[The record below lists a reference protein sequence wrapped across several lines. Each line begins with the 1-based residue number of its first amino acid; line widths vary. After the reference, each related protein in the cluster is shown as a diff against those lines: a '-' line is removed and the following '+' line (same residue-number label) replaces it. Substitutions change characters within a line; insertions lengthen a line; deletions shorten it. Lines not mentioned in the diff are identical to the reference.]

1 MAYSVQALRGDVF
14 GGVTAAVVGLP
25 VGLAFGEASGLG
37 AVAGIYGAIAVGF
50 FAAVFGGTKSQI
62 SGPTGPMAVAM
73 AVIVTTHAES
83 LAEAFTIVMMAGL
96 IQIALGLM
104 RIGRFVAYT
113 PYSVISGFMS
123 GIGVIIIL
131 LQTIPFMGAPVRTG
145 GPLDA
150 VRAWPETIADLNF
163 SALTIA
169 LVTLA
174 VGVLWPAQLRKYMP
188 PALAALVAGTALSVL
203 WLSDTPV
210 IGEVPTGLPS
220 LHLPELAPGLLA
232 RAVQPALILALLGSI
247 DSLLT
252 SLVAD
257 AMTRTRHN
265 PNRELVGQGIG
276 NTIAGLIG
284 ATPGAGATMGTV
296 VNIRAGGQSQIS
308 GVLRAAILLA
318 LVLGLGRY
326 VESIPHAALAGILM
340 KVGWDIIDWRFLTR
354 IHRVQREHL
363 LVMFITLGLTVFL
376 DLVTA
381 VALGLIAAGMASA
394 RALERLELDSVV
406 SVPLLD
412 HSFLHDSGDP
422 AEADA
427 FAARVGLV
435 ALRGTFSVASSSEL
449 ISTISVDI
457 RDHEV
462 VILDFTDTVY
472 VDDSAALVV
481 ESMIETAMAE
491 DTECIVMGLAG
502 MPKVTL
508 NALNVLQHVPADRFV
523 ANLDEARETAE
534 RLLAARALRDGVRS
548 EPVGHVGPGGD
559 LRRRGARSASYGSGT
574 HGATKSS
581 ARTAAARFVAGEP
594 RTGLRA
600 RRVDGSGGS
609 EPAAHGRLHGRGPA
623 RVRVR
628 AREVEVR
635 ERRLRAGTP

>member
-1 MAYSVQALRGDVF
+1 MAYSAQAFRGDVF

-37 AVAGIYGAIAVGF
+37 AVAGLYGAIAVGF
-50 FAAVFGGTKSQI
+50 FAAVFGGTRSQI

-83 LAEAFTIVMMAGL
+83 LAEAFTIVVMAGV

-113 PYSVISGFMS
+113 PYSVVSGFMS

-131 LQTIPFMGAPVRTG
+131 LQTVPFMGGAVRTG
-145 GPLDA
+145 GPLEA
-150 VRAWPETIADLNF
+150 IRAWPETVGNLNS
-163 SALTIA
+163 SALAIA
-169 LVTLA
+169 VVTLA
-174 VGVLWPAQLRKYMP
+174 VGALWPARFRRYLP
-188 PALAALVAGTALSVL
+188 AALAALIAGTALSVL
-203 WLSDTPV
+203 WLSNTPV

-232 RAVQPALILALLGSI
+232 RSVEPALILALLGSI

-276 NTIAGLIG
+276 NMIAGLIG

-296 VNIRAGGQSQIS
+296 VNIRAGGQTRVS
-308 GVLRAAILLA
+308 GALRAAILLA

-326 VESIPHAALAGILM
+326 VESVPHAALAGILM

-381 VALGLIAAGMASA
+381 VAIGLIAAGMASA
-394 RALERLELDSVV
+394 RALERLQLDSVV

-412 HSFLHDSGDP
+412 RSFLKDWSSREH
-422 AEADA
+422 ADM
-427 FAARVGLV
+427 FSARVGLV

-449 ISTISVDI
+449 ITTLGVDI
-457 RDHEV
+457 RDHEI

-472 VDDSAALVV
+472 VDDSVALVV
-481 ESMIETAMAE
+481 EQMVDIAIAE
-491 DTECIVMGLAG
+491 DTECIVLGLSGRPA
-502 MPKVTL
+502 VTL
-508 NALNVLQHVPADRFV
+508 QALSVLDRVPDDRFV
-523 ANLDEARETAE
+523 TTLDEAREVAE
-534 RLLAARALRDGVRS
+534 RLLDERAFED
-548 EPVGHVGPGGD
+548 
-559 LRRRGARSASYGSGT
+559 AWA
-574 HGATKSS
+574 
-581 ARTAAARFVAGEP
+581 
-594 RTGLRA
+594 
-600 RRVDGSGGS
+600 
-609 EPAAHGRLHGRGPA
+609 
-623 RVRVR
+623 
-628 AREVEVR
+628 
-635 ERRLRAGTP
+635 